1 MRPTDDSIQ
10 KVLEG
15 FDATTGFLSAVSKT
29 SGGEETTPLKTPSKS
44 LAGVGTPLK
53 RKATEPCEEVSGDAK
68 KTSVAASPKEMPAS
82 SCKGASPEVMSPP
95 STAAAASSKEM
106 APTSSLK
113 KEKKEKKDKKE
124 KKAVLPKAVK
134 KKTKK

>member
-95 STAAAASSKEM
+95 STAAASSKEM